1 MGSEGH
7 RVVCFPFVVSQ
18 FNLLLLI
25 KSGAYLALKP
35 QLIEKALMAYC
46 FQRLALEKVED
57 RVKSSPVPGQEHLP
71 KTEFT
76 LLLTKLAT

>member
-1 MGSEGH
+1 M
-7 RVVCFPFVVSQ
+7 CFPFVVSQ

-57 RVKSSPVPGQEHLP
+57 RVKSFPVPGQEHLP